1 MPKPRAA
8 KPSSL
13 TGSGEEGGKTGGSA
27 ETKTSGRGKRPVP
40 LPRRLSSLSSP
51 TPSVSSVSSQSSSP
65 RSVAYSPYSPSQ
77 GSPSHFFKKSNL
89 SSSSSGSGSSPRRKS
104 SGVEVPTPTANF
116 KSYRRVVG
124 GPGPGETEEP
134 GRLSSHGKG
143 PAPLPT
149 TAAATKLKSVTRLSF
164 EHQPPFKGEDG
175 SPCSPVRISVK
186 ADYKKP
192 SRRQNTGDR
201 QQQSQP

>member
-13 TGSGEEGGKTGGSA
+13 TGSGEEGGKTGGGA
-27 ETKTSGRGKRPVP
+27 ESKTSGRGKRPVP

-65 RSVAYSPYSPSQ
+65 RSLAYSPYSPSQ

-116 KSYRRVVG
+116 KSYRRVL
-124 GPGPGETEEP
+124 GPAGPGETEEP
-134 GRLSSHGKG
+134 GRLASHGKG
-143 PAPLPT
+143 PAPLPSG
-149 TAAATKLKSVTRLSF
+149 KLKSVTRLSF
-164 EHQPPFKGEDG
+164 DHQPPFKGEDG
-175 SPCSPVRISVK
+175 APVRISVK
-186 ADYKKP
+186 AEYKKP
-192 SRRQNTGDR
+192 GRRQNTADR
-201 QQQSQP
+201 QQSQS